1 MTIKEQ
7 LYIIAGA
14 LLSGACCAIVG
25 AIIGGM
31 GQIDAQIYIDA
42 PHIATGA
49 ALGFLCGFI
58 APIIER
64 LTRRDND

>member
-1 MTIKEQ
+1 MTINEQ
-7 LYIIAGA
+7 IHIIAGA
-14 LLSGACCAIVG
+14 LLSGFTCGVIG

-42 PHIATGA
+42 PHMATGA
-49 ALGFLCGFI
+49 AMGFLCGFI

-64 LTRRDND
+64 LTRRAND

>member
-1 MTIKEQ
+1 MTINEQ
-7 LYIIAGA
+7 IHIIAGA
-14 LLSGACCAIVG
+14 LLSGFTCGVIG

-31 GQIDAQIYIDA
+31 GQIEAQIFIDA

-49 ALGFLCGFI
+49 SVGFLCGFI

-64 LTRRDND
+64 LTRCDD

>member
-1 MTIKEQ
+1 MTINEQ

-14 LLSGACCAIVG
+14 LLSGACCAIIG

-42 PHIATGA
+42 PHMATGA

-64 LTRRDND
+64 LTRRDD

>member
-1 MTIKEQ
+1 MTINEQ

-14 LLSGACCAIVG
+14 LLSGFTCAVIG
-25 AIIGGM
+25 AIISSM
-31 GQIDAQIYIDA
+31 GQIDAQVYIDA
-42 PHIATGA
+42 PHMATGA

-64 LTRRDND
+64 LTRRAND